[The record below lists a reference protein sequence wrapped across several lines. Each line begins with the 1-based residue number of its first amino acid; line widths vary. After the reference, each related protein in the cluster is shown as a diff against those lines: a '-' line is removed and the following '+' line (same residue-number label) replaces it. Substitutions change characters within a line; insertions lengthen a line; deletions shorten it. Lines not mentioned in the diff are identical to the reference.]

1 METTP
6 KLAIHACQ
14 ISAKD
19 LWTRLTSSSTVD
31 LDKPKVCLVAKSE
44 YCQTDDTH
52 YFVEKEWICMTV
64 KHDANFT

>member
-52 YFVEKEWICMTV
+52 YFV
-64 KHDANFT
+64 